1 MTSHP
6 LLPHTGPTPARL
18 LLAASGWAAVL
29 ATALQPGNPVRAA
42 LAAAFLLVGP
52 GTAAVR
58 LARPLLR
65 PTALPELIG
74 LAGLTVGAGLALATL
89 TAEALLL
96 TGTFTTVRALG
107 LLAAF
112 TTLGALAPRRPRR
125 PSTRH
130 LAPLVAVLALLLLA
144 GCSGLGKGDPAADR
158 DGHLAE
164 AAAAAPAAAD
174 GGAPATGGPWHSVLR
189 EDFAGTGTGTGLDR
203 GTWATCYDWN
213 VDGCTNGGNGETE
226 WYLPS
231 RVAVQ
236 GGALHLTAQRGA
248 TTGSDGKQYPWT
260 SGMVTTGRDSWNAEP
275 RRTFTYGY
283 FAAAVRFPSPA
294 EGFFPAVWLIPA
306 GTRTAPPELDIA
318 EFPGTNS
325 AVNMNLHWQT
335 ADGADAHT
343 GTTWGPVQLA
353 DCYHLVAVDWEPD
366 SVTWYV
372 DGVQR
377 FRITDPAR
385 VPHVPMELVL
395 NLAVGYPSAPPADAT
410 TARFDVD
417 WVQVWQH

>member
-6 LLPHTGPTPARL
+6 LHRRPTPARL

-29 ATALQPGNPVRAA
+29 STALPPGNPLRATV
-42 LAAAFLLVGP
+42 AAAFLLTGP
-52 GTAAVR
+52 GTATVR
-58 LARPLLR
+58 LARPLPH
-65 PTALPELIG
+65 PTTLPGRIG
-74 LAGLTVGAGLALATL
+74 LAGLAVGTGLALATL

-107 LLAAF
+107 LLAAL
-112 TTLGALAPRRPRR
+112 TTVGALAPTRPWR
-125 PSTRH
+125 PATRH
-130 LAPLVAVLALLLLA
+130 LAPLAAVLTLLLLA
-144 GCSGLGKGDPAADR
+144 GCSGLGKGDPPAAGP
-158 DGHLAE
+158 DGHPAEAAE
-164 AAAAAPAAAD
+164 AAAAPGNGSAPAAA
-174 GGAPATGGPWHSVLR
+174 GPWHSVLR
-189 EDFAGTGTGTGLDR
+189 EDFSGPRLDH

-226 WYLPS
+226 WYLPGQ
-231 RVAVQ
+231 ATVQ
-236 GGALHLTAQRGA
+236 DGALHLTAQRRA

-260 SGMVTTGRDSWNAEP
+260 SGMVTTGRDSWNAQP
-275 RRTFTYGY
+275 RQTFTYGY
-283 FAAAVRFPSPA
+283 FAAAVRFPGPA

-306 GTRTAPPELDIA
+306 DTRSAPPELDIA
-318 EFPGTNS
+318 EFPGTDDS
-325 AVNMNLHWQT
+325 VNMNLHWRT
-335 ADGADAHT
+335 ADGQDAHT
-343 GTTWGPVQLA
+343 GTTWGPVRLA
-353 DCYHLVAVDWEPD
+353 DRYHVVAVDWEPD

-395 NLAVGYPSAPPADAT
+395 NLAVGYPSAPPADVTA
-410 TARFDVD
+410 ARFDVD